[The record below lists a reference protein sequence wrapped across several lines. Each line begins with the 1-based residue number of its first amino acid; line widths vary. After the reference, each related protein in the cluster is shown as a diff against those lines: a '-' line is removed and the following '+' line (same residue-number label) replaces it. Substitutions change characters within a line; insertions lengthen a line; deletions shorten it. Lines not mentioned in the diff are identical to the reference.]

1 MDTNNADR
9 SDRKVREGIVTS
21 DKMDKTITVE
31 VSNRVK
37 HGMYSKVLSRS
48 SKLKAHDE
56 QNSAGM
62 GDRVL
67 IMETRPLSATK
78 RWRLVEIL
86 EKAK

>member
-1 MDTNNADR
+1 MTPENRADR
-9 SDRKVREGIVTS
+9 KTREGIVIS

-48 SKLKAHDE
+48 TKLKAHDE
-56 QNSAGM
+56 TNSAGT

-67 IMETRPLSATK
+67 IMETRPISASK
-78 RWRLVEIL
+78 RWRLVSII